1 MMTLNQSIDLIEDT
15 ISESKSGE
23 IWIPKIPAM
32 QINDLA
38 EIFASKFGRKIEITG
53 MRPGEKLHEDLVSE
67 SESIRTKELSNQY
80 VIENSTKPIKE
91 TTKSELFSYSSN
103 HDLLAKQDLESRLEE
118 LGIFEMEVKDFLG
131 REIEEIRGRL

>member
-1 MMTLNQSIDLIEDT
+1 
-15 ISESKSGE
+15 
-23 IWIPKIPAM
+23 M

-67 SESIRTKELSNQY
+67 SESIRTKELSNHY
-80 VIENSTKPIKE
+80 VIENSIKPVKE

-103 HDLLAKQDLESRLEE
+103 GDLLAKQELESRLEE

>member
-1 MMTLNQSIDLIEDT
+1 
-15 ISESKSGE
+15 
-23 IWIPKIPAM
+23 
-32 QINDLA
+32 
-38 EIFASKFGRKIEITG
+38 

-67 SESIRTKELSNQY
+67 SESIRTKELGNHF

-91 TTKSELFSYSSN
+91 TIKSELFSYSSN
-103 HDLLAKQDLESRLEE
+103 RDLLTKQQLESRLEE